1 MKQKRKTANG
11 LDILKSELTGNKP
24 KRLESIRRE
33 RQKAEIAVEIYRMRE
48 QAGLTQ
54 KQLADKVGTRQS
66 VISRLEDADYR
77 GHSLEMLRRIAEAL
91 DHQLEIHF
99 THVQHRVGVVCG

>member
-1 MKQKRKTANG
+1 MKHRRKTKHA
-11 LDILKSELTGNKP
+11 LAILKSELTGNKP
-24 KRLESIRRE
+24 HRLKSIEKE
-33 RQKAEIAVEIYRMRE
+33 RQKISIAMEIYRMRE
-48 QAGLTQ
+48 HAGLTQ

-91 DHQLEIHF
+91 DYRLEIRF
-99 THVQHRVGVVCG
+99 FPTHRKTAASV

>member
-1 MKQKRKTANG
+1 MKHTRKTKDA
-11 LDILKSELTGNKP
+11 LAILKTELTGNKP
-24 KRLESIRRE
+24 RRLKSIEKE
-33 RQKAEIAVEIYRMRE
+33 RQKISIAMEIYRMRE
-48 QAGLTQ
+48 QARLTQ

-91 DHQLEIHF
+91 DYRLEIRF
-99 THVQHRVGVVCG
+99 TPAHHKTAAAV

>member
-1 MKQKRKTANG
+1 MKHTRKTKDA
-11 LDILKSELTGNKP
+11 LAILKSELTGNKP
-24 KRLESIRRE
+24 HRLKSIEKE
-33 RQKAEIAVEIYRMRE
+33 RQKISIAMEIYHLRE

-91 DHQLEIHF
+91 DYRLEIRF
-99 THVQHRVGVVCG
+99 FPAHRKTAAAV

>member
-1 MKQKRKTANG
+1 MKQKPKTKNG
-11 LDILKSELTGNKP
+11 LDILIWELTGNKP
-24 KRLESIRRE
+24 HRLKSIE
-33 RQKAEIAVEIYRMRE
+33 RQRQKIGIAMEIFRLRE
-48 QAGLTQ
+48 KAGLTQ

-91 DHQLEIHF
+91 DYRLEIRF
-99 THVQHRVGVVCG
+99 TSVHHKTAAAV